1 MSTIYAAVDAAII
14 DAIRRGANPLY
25 ASEVTKVAI
34 AARSSIYGSARTID
48 RRLQALRKAGRIEH
62 LTVAQA
68 KVANRRQGWNVV
80 ETQP

>member
-1 MSTIYAAVDAAII
+1 MTTIYAAVDAAII

-25 ASEVTKVAI
+25 ASDVIKEAN
-34 AARSSIYGSARTID
+34 AARTSRFGSIRIID

-62 LTVAQA
+62 LTVSQA